1 MLFPFICAVHISIT
15 LPYESSD
22 TFVLISGFYYYYYF
36 FFFYLGRGFLL
47 IIIFFIVF
55 IIILLLLIFFF
66 FLFPFLVTA
75 FAPLETEDSKKKK
88 KKKKW
93 DWRPLVTENDTHTH
107 NQSFDQKCSLN
118 WALHLSFFCTFF
130 EKGNIKHFFF
140 LCFSAFLSFLLDL
153 THIFLG

>member
-22 TFVLISGFYYYYYF
+22 TFVLISGFYYYYYYYYY
-36 FFFYLGRGFLL
+36 FFYLGRGFLL

-66 FLFPFLVTA
+66 FSFFPFLVTA

-88 KKKKW
+88 KNGTDVRW
-93 DWRPLVTENDTHTH
+93 LQRMTHTRTTKVSTKNAH
-107 NQSFDQKCSLN
+107 
-118 WALHLSFFCTFF
+118 
-130 EKGNIKHFFF
+130 
-140 LCFSAFLSFLLDL
+140 
-153 THIFLG
+153 